1 MNFAILQSSLVPN
14 LSFGGIEVALLD
26 GSRIALVSSDN
37 DIAYA
42 TLNFSNLSLL
52 TNSSIAQAHA
62 QVMPAL
68 VSTGPSAFLAFASQP
83 SGYHAD
89 EFGFFIGADGTKGPT
104 LSLMDNWAGAD
115 WEPSLVRFS
124 DGTMVMTFI
133 SERNGNYDVWAQN
146 LNADGGKSG
155 ALYLASGALPNHQ
168 MMYGGDLAAALPGT
182 KLFLQGWRTIPLS
195 GPNANGPRSIGMALV
210 NSETGTVV

>member
-1 MNFAILQSSLVPN
+1 
-14 LSFGGIEVALLD
+14 
-26 GSRIALVSSDN
+26 
-37 DIAYA
+37 
-42 TLNFSNLSLL
+42 
-52 TNSSIAQAHA
+52 
-62 QVMPAL
+62 
-68 VSTGPSAFLAFASQP
+68 
-83 SGYHAD
+83 
-89 EFGFFIGADGTKGPT
+89 
-104 LSLMDNWAGAD
+104 
-115 WEPSLVRFS
+115 
-124 DGTMVMTFI
+124 MVMTFI